1 MRRPATVRGRTA
13 LIATAVV
20 ALALALAGYVFVLA
34 LQRTLTRNIDDTLL
48 SRADDATALLS
59 AGGPATDATRSGR
72 DGLYVQ
78 LVDPG
83 GSVLASS
90 STIPSGQV
98 LTTLR
103 PGRGSTVT
111 TQSDLP
117 VGEEGQDF
125 RVTARAVRTASGPA
139 TLTLAASLEPV
150 EATLSAAVPQL
161 LVGLPSLLVVV
172 GLTTWLMAGR
182 ALRPVSAIRSQVAAI
197 TSRDLAARVPEPTT
211 RDEIAELARMMNE
224 MLSRLDSAYGQQRRF
239 IADASHEL
247 RGPLTTL
254 RTKAEIALAHPERT
268 DWPRTTG
275 TLLHEIERLC
285 SLVDDLLLLAR
296 TSDAPDP
303 RRTEIDL
310 GDLLLEEAERL
321 HGQGSRTVEVGCLD
335 EAYVQGERSA
345 LGRLIRNLGANAER
359 HSRSRIRL
367 SLTVSKDAAVLDVDD
382 DGAGIPPPDRERV
395 FERFTRLDDARA
407 RETGGSGL
415 GLAIAR
421 ELAVAHGGDLTASS
435 NDWGG
440 ARLQLRL
447 PVLGQGAARA
457 NGAGLS
463 GALASGPRQLR
474 R

>member
-1 MRRPATVRGRTA
+1 MRGPATVRGRTA

-20 ALALALAGYVFVLA
+20 AVAMALAGGVFVLA

-48 SRADDATALLS
+48 SRADDATAVLAS
-59 AGGPATDATRSGR
+59 GGSPSQATRSGR

-78 LVDPG
+78 LTDASG
-83 GSVLASS
+83 RILASS
-90 STIPSGQV
+90 STVPPGQV

-103 PGRGSTVT
+103 PGRGT
-111 TQSDLP
+111 TIATESDLP

-125 RVTARAVRTASGPA
+125 RVTARNVKTTSGPGV
-139 TLTLAASLEPV
+139 LTLAESLEPV

-161 LVGLPSLLVVV
+161 LVGLPLLLAVV

-197 TSRDLAARVPEPTT
+197 TSRDLTARVPEPAT
-211 RDEIAELARMMNE
+211 RDEIAELARMVNG
-224 MLSRLDSAYGQQRRF
+224 MLSRLDAAYNQQRRF

-268 DWPRTTG
+268 DWPRATG

-285 SLVDDLLLLAR
+285 ALVDDLLLLAR

-303 RRTEIDL
+303 RRSEIDL
-310 GDLLLEEAERL
+310 GDLLLEESERL
-321 HGQGSRTVEVGCLD
+321 QEQGGRTVEVGCLD
-335 EAYVQGERSA
+335 EAYVRGERNA

-359 HSRSRIRL
+359 HSRSRVRL
-367 SLTVSKDAAVLDVDD
+367 TLRVVGDSAILDVDD
-382 DGAGIPPPDRERV
+382 DGAGIPAADRESV
-395 FERFTRLDDARA
+395 FERFTRLDDART

-421 ELAVAHGGDLTASS
+421 ELAAAHGGELSASA
-435 NDWGG
+435 NEWGG
-440 ARLQLRL
+440 ARLRLRL
-447 PVLGQGAARA
+447 PLLARPSS
-457 NGAGLS
+457 GTPLS
-463 GALASGPRQLR
+463 VAVASGPREPEE
-474 R
+474 

>member
-1 MRRPATVRGRTA
+1 MRPATVRGRTA
-13 LIATAVV
+13 LTATAVV
-20 ALALALAGYVFVLA
+20 ALALALAGCAFLLM
-34 LQRTLTRNIDDTLL
+34 LQRTLTRNIDDALL
-48 SRADDATALLS
+48 SRADDATALL
-59 AGGPATDATRSGR
+59 ALGGSTAEATRSGR

-78 LVDPG
+78 LVDPR

-103 PGRGSTVT
+103 PRRGSTIT

-125 RVTARAVRTASGPA
+125 RVTARAVRTSAGPA

-150 EATLSAAVPQL
+150 GQTLSAAVPQL
-161 LVGLPSLLVVV
+161 LVGLPALLAVV
-172 GLTTWLMAGR
+172 GLTTWLMTGR
-182 ALRPVSAIRSQVAAI
+182 ALRPVSAIGRQVAAI
-197 TSRDLAARVPEPTT
+197 TSRDLAARVPEPGT
-211 RDEIAELARMMNE
+211 RDEIAELARLMNR
-224 MLSRLDSAYGQQRRF
+224 MLGRLESAYGQQQRF

-310 GDLLLEEAERL
+310 GDLVLEEAERL
-321 HGQGSRTVEVGCLD
+321 SERDGRHVEIGRLD
-335 EAYVQGERSA
+335 AAHVRGERSA

-359 HSRSRIRL
+359 HTHRRIRL
-367 SLTVSKDAAVLDVDD
+367 SLRVEGDAAVLDVDD
-382 DGAGIPPPDRERV
+382 DGAGIPAPDRQRV
-395 FERFTRLDDARA
+395 FERFTRLDDART

-421 ELAVAHGGDLTASS
+421 ELAAAHDGELTALD
-435 NDWGG
+435 NEWGG
-440 ARLQLRL
+440 ARLRLRL
-447 PVLGQGAARA
+447 PLLGQRAA
-457 NGAGLS
+457 LS
-463 GALASGPRQLR
+463 GSVASGPRETR
-474 R
+474 V